1 MKYQARIRN
10 ISVSKVSFF
19 FFRFKFGKILTI
31 LINKIFFDVATREKL
46 GNIGKYLENVERRE
60 LFLFCV

>member
-19 FFRFKFGKILTI
+19 FFPFQIWKNFND
-31 LINKIFFDVATREKL
+31 INKVFFDVATREKL

-60 LFLFCV
+60 LFLFCA